1 MSTDTPHDAGADG
14 SRLPNEG
21 AIPAGAEAGAAQREP
36 ADRSGTALSARFPYG
51 PNYTL
56 ELGASGFRAPRGRGR
71 SEEFVAYRDITHVAT
86 EPRAVAVGTRHG
98 VVLLNRTG
106 LGGERA
112 ADDLA
117 RALRER
123 VFALP
128 GGDERR
134 ARFER
139 LDAKLRARRPWIAA
153 LLVVLTGVVFVLQE
167 FVPGFYEAAIYR
179 PPLIALGEWWRY
191 ATTQFLHVNVLH
203 LGMNAA
209 AALIA
214 GAFVERALG
223 RGAALFIAGA
233 AGWGAMFASRFG
245 NYSELLG
252 FSGIAAGFFGALLA
266 IEFLAPAEAPAPARI
281 PRAVLV
287 SVVVLQAAL
296 DFLPLL
302 SAWGAHTAGLAHLG
316 GFVAGGIAALLVR
329 EGGRGFV
336 LAGATAAVLAAS
348 ASFGVVAKNL
358 LDPGPALE
366 RQAHAMLQ
374 SPVADPSGLNN
385 LAWAIATARAPSK
398 AALEAAAQLAETAAM
413 LTSRREPTVLDTL
426 AEVYFAQGR
435 NAEAIAVIDE
445 ALALAPG
452 ESYYGEQ
459 RRRFA
464 GERAADDRPD
474 PPVEVQRP
482 LAPQDGAPER
492 GAEPRLPPR
501 EVELPPG
508 DEITV

>member
-1 MSTDTPHDAGADG
+1 MSTDTPHDAEVEG
-14 SRLPNEG
+14 SQAPTEG
-21 AIPAGAEAGAAQREP
+21 AAPAGTEASAAQREP
-36 ADRSGTALSARFPYG
+36 DRGAALANTRFGYG
-51 PNYTL
+51 PDYTL
-56 ELGASGFRAPRGRGR
+56 ELGASGFRAPRWPGRG
-71 SEEFVAYRDITHVAT
+71 EEFVAYREITHVAA
-86 EPRAVAVGTRHG
+86 EPRAVAIGTRHG
-98 VVLLNRTG
+98 VVLLNRG
-106 LGGERA
+106 LLGGERA
-112 ADDLA
+112 ADEFA
-117 RALRER
+117 RAVRER

-153 LLVVLTGVVFVLQE
+153 LLVALTGIVFALQK

-179 PPLIALGEWWRY
+179 PPLIELGEWWRY
-191 ATTQFLHVNVLH
+191 ATTQFLHVNVVH

-209 AALIA
+209 ATLIA

-233 AGWGAMFASRFG
+233 AGWGAMFASRYG
-245 NYSELLG
+245 AYSELLG

-266 IEFLAPAEAPAPARI
+266 IEFLAPAEAPAPARV
-281 PRAVLV
+281 PRTVLV
-287 SVVVLQAAL
+287 SVVALQAAL

-316 GFVAGGIAALLVR
+316 GFVGGGIAALLVR

-336 LAGATAAVLAAS
+336 LAGAAAAVLAAS

-358 LDPGPALE
+358 IDPAPALE
-366 RQAHAMLQ
+366 RQARAMLE
-374 SPVADPSGLNN
+374 SPVADPAGLNN
-385 LAWAIATARAPSK
+385 LAWAIATSRAPSK
-398 AALEAAAQLAETAAM
+398 AALESAAQLAETAAM

-435 NAEAIAVIDE
+435 AEDAIAVIDE

-452 ESYYGEQ
+452 ETYYEQ
-459 RRRFA
+459 QLRRFR

-474 PPVEVQRP
+474 PPAEVQRP
-482 LAPQDGAPER
+482 QGPQDVTPQREGD
-492 GAEPRLPPR
+492 PRLPPR
-501 EVELPPG
+501 APLPPG